1 LHARVAPEAQA
12 VLEIIE
18 EAGHMVPM
26 ERPAE
31 LTAALL
37 RWLARPGA

>member
-1 LHARVAPEAQA
+1 LHARVAPAAQA

-18 EAGHMVPM
+18 ESGHMVPM

-31 LTAALL
+31 LAEALL
-37 RWLARPGA
+37 RWLARPSA

>member
-1 LHARVAPEAQA
+1 LHARVAPAAQA

-37 RWLARPGA
+37 RWLARPIA